1 MSRILAVG
9 AVLFGGLAGASAQP
23 PDARIGEAVP
33 HDVRDARGWE
43 EMIVKA
49 RLLQRFEESVFQ
61 QDGNAATAR
70 KRLDA
75 QLSMKIESLDK
86 VCELSV
92 AQKKKL
98 RLAGLGDIKRFFDG
112 CESVKRK
119 YQSIEHDMQRQLREF
134 HQDINRLRATW
145 QGGLFGEDSLL
156 VKSLR
161 RTLTNEQFARYQGIA
176 DERRASRHRANIE
189 KAVALLQRG
198 AALRELQRQEL
209 VKLLTIEMKP
219 SRKSDHDDYY
229 VLLLQ
234 LGRLPEAKLMPLFS
248 KTQWDIVSWQLAQF
262 KELEPILR
270 QSGQS
275 ADEGDDDDGT
285 NPPRRP

>member
-1 MSRILAVG
+1 MSRILALG
-9 AVLFGGLAGASAQP
+9 TVLFGSLTSASAQP

-33 HDVRDARGWE
+33 RDARVRE
-43 EMIVKA
+43 ELIVKA
-49 RLLQRFEESVFQ
+49 RLLQQFEESVFQ
-61 QDGNAATAR
+61 QDQNAATACE
-70 KRLDA
+70 RLDS
-75 QLSMKIESLDK
+75 QLAMQIETIDK
-86 VCELSV
+86 VCGLTV

-98 RLAGLGDIKRFFDG
+98 QLAGRGDIKRFLDR

-119 YQSIEHDMQRQLREF
+119 YQSSEHDIQPWLREI
-134 HQDINRLRATW
+134 HQDMNRLRVTW
-145 QGGLFGEDSLL
+145 RGGLFQEDSLL

-161 RTLTNEQFARYQGIA
+161 NTLTSEQFARYEGIA

-198 AALRELQRQEL
+198 VALREVQRQEL
-209 VKLLTIEMKP
+209 VTLLTNETKP

-234 LGRLPEAKLMPLFS
+234 LGRLPEEKLMTLFS

-262 KELEPILR
+262 KELEPMLR
-270 QSGQS
+270 QSGQL